1 MNEQTTTTATATAT
15 AAATA
20 EQITAMV
27 FHAWTSQ
34 TKAITGF
41 FTKYSDAA
49 YGQEVAPGR
58 NRAIYLLGHLLAS
71 NDGLLPLLGFGERLF
86 PHLEAIF
93 ITGPDRSVADLPSL
107 AELRDH
113 WATVN
118 GALAAHFSEL
128 SPAQW
133 LERHTRVSAEDFALD
148 PKRNRLTVLLSRTT
162 HMSYHLGQLTFL
174 AQPVAK

>member
-1 MNEQTTTTATATAT
+1 MNEQITTT
-15 AAATA
+15 AATA
-20 EQITAMV
+20 EQIMSMV
-27 FHAWTSQ
+27 LNAWTSQ
-34 TKAITGF
+34 AKAITGF
-41 FTKYSDAA
+41 FAKYSDEA
-49 YGQEVAPGR
+49 YAQEVAPGR
-58 NRAIYLLGHLLAS
+58 NRAIYLLGHLVAS
-71 NDGLLPLLGFGERLF
+71 NDGLLPLLGFGDRLY

-93 ITGPDRSVADLPSL
+93 LSSPDKSVSDIPSL
-107 AELRDH
+107 HELKDH

-118 GALAAHFSEL
+118 STLAGHFTEL

-174 AQPVAK
+174 AAPVAA

>member
-1 MNEQTTTTATATAT
+1 MNEQITTT

-20 EQITAMV
+20 EQITSMV
-27 FHAWTSQ
+27 LNAWTSQ

-41 FTKYSDAA
+41 FAKYSDEV

-58 NRAIYLLGHLLAS
+58 NRAIYLLGHLVAS
-71 NDGLLPLLGFGERLF
+71 NDGLLPLLGFGDRLF

-93 ITGPDRSVADLPSL
+93 LSSPDKSVTDLPSL
-107 AELRDH
+107 AELKDY

-118 GALAAHFSEL
+118 STLAAHFSEL

-133 LERHTRVSAEDFALD
+133 LERHTRVSAEDFVLD

-174 AQPVAK
+174 AAPVTK